1 MTSELIA
8 VDWGTSRFRAYR
20 LDSAGKV
27 LDRVSAEDGMS
38 TVPAGGFAA
47 VLERHCG
54 AWMKASPD
62 APVLMAGMVGARNGW
77 AEATYATCPASP
89 KSLAEALL
97 RIDERISIV
106 PGVIAHDETGPDVMR
121 GEETLIFGTDVRN
134 GLVCLPGTHS
144 KWARIEDGIIT
155 GFATFMT
162 GETYALYRQHS
173 LLARLA
179 AEPEDLT
186 GFDDGL
192 EAATD
197 ERGLLNRLFQART
210 RVLAGEMSG
219 EKVGPYLSGLLINA
233 EIEGAFKR
241 YGADHLVTLV
251 ADGVLA
257 KRYVSALRARGSA
270 IEIFAPERAFL
281 DGLSTLAAAR

>member
-1 MTSELIA
+1 MNWGQLRTILWLRWRLSRNQWSRGGAFNAMVMLIVTA
-8 VDWGTSRFRAYR
+8 IG
-20 LDSAGKV
+20 L
-27 LDRVSAEDGMS
+27 GMS
-38 TVPAGGFAA
+38 AAGGIAGV
-47 VLERHCG
+47 VLG
-54 AWMKASPD
+54 IFVVAKASPQN
-62 APVLMAGMVGARNGW
+62 LMLTW
-77 AEATYATCPASP
+77 
-89 KSLAEALL
+89 
-97 RIDERISIV
+97 
-106 PGVIAHDETGPDVMR
+106 
-121 GEETLIFGTDVRN
+121 
-134 GLVCLPGTHS
+134 
-144 KWARIEDGIIT
+144 DGIIT